1 MPTGCSGLC
10 MGREDKASD
19 LAALLDQSG
28 PLGREKGTHEAGEIP
43 WIIGFVVTKEQNG
56 DKLLLLSGP
65 EGGTD
70 SQPHTDTTPLD
81 YAIGKESVETAESKA
96 EEKSAKNSGKR
107 LPEAGQRAGLRGRAR
122 QESILGRRHQVK
134 TQTHAKAPSLTVPL
148 SSGPPRTQTFC
159 RQTTPVPFQPN
170 SPGLIH
176 KVHTLIFADN
186 TLPPIPLGRR
196 HEEKGG
202 RELGHPKSP
211 PLRCRHPPAGDKK
224 SRRKKGEGRK

>member
-1 MPTGCSGLC
+1 MLLIKFALTQMLKPEGAVDNHLMFTI
-10 MGREDKASD
+10 EDAETRCGVK
-19 LAALLDQSG
+19 

-65 EGGTD
+65 EGGLT
-70 SQPHTDTTPLD
+70 
-81 YAIGKESVETAESKA
+81 
-96 EEKSAKNSGKR
+96 
-107 LPEAGQRAGLRGRAR
+107 
-122 QESILGRRHQVK
+122 VK

-186 TLPPIPLGRR
+186 TPPPIPLGRR